1 MSWNKIVAELCFVSF
16 KILINTISLMNETLK
31 LKTYEKEENKQSL
44 RRLAYLEEQ
53 SNYNLSLAITTV
65 NMNLV

>member
-1 MSWNKIVAELCFVSF
+1 
-16 KILINTISLMNETLK
+16 MNETLK